1 MKIFIGADHR
11 GCILKQRIG
20 TLLNEQGF
28 DVVDVGTDREDVPCD
43 YPKMAYDVATRV
55 AKSRGGRGILV
66 CMSGIGHSIAANK
79 VPGVYAALCYN
90 REAAALSRQHNNS
103 NVLVLGAKFVNEK
116 EMFEIIKIWLNEKF
130 EGGRH
135 LRRVNQI
142 KAMEREFSKGS
153 KDHKSQVTSHKRK

>member
-1 MKIFIGADHR
+1 MTIYIGADHR
-11 GCILKQRIG
+11 GYGLKQKIAAILIG
-20 TLLNEQGF
+20 QGF
-28 DVVDVGTDREDVPCD
+28 DVTDVGTDREDVPCD
-43 YPKMAYDVATRV
+43 YPKMAYEVATRV
-55 AKSRGGRGILV
+55 AKSRNGRGILV

-135 LRRVNQI
+135 LRRVKQI
-142 KAMEREFSKGS
+142 KAIEREYLKE
-153 KDHKSQVTSHKRK
+153 K